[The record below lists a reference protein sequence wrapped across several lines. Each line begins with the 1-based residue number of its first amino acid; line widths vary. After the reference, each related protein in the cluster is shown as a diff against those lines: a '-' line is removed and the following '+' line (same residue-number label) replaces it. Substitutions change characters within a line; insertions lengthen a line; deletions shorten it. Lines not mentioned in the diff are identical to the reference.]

1 MNPATTLRGATAAGR
16 EAAFTG
22 EQIRMVSKVKPTPA
36 EISPADE
43 SRGITLL
50 DLAEVLDQHKIWVE
64 SGGESGTKAD
74 LCGVN
79 LAHADLTGVNLQGA
93 FLNKANFRAA
103 DLSLANLRG
112 ASLVQADLRDTN
124 LLGTELRGANLM
136 GATLYG
142 AEGLW
147 VGRLGGTNLF
157 DAMLPEAVA
166 TFDGAKAIEQA
177 TKFSRWIYFVIL
189 AACALCA
196 VVIAFTTDVRLV
208 LNSSALP
215 FARFSSAVPMSGF
228 YLGAP
233 LFIVLVYLR
242 FHFLLLRLWGNMAA
256 LPAVFIDGNT
266 PEKDG
271 PWFLMALVRRHFRWM
286 RDARSP
292 QGTLETVV
300 AAVLAYWV
308 APVTL
313 FFFWLRYLARQDMR
327 GTLLHVLLIALAVAA
342 ATCLPTIVSR
352 ILRPGDLYRKSKAIL
367 PVVLSALRVTLLSG
381 CLLVL
386 LSFGVI
392 RGMPADSSIAP
403 DMSASDFRRWAAQGL
418 QALGYRPYADVTE
431 AIFSPLPAHGDWS
444 DEGIAAIRGVRL
456 NQMSLRYAR
465 AYHTFWVNARLWRAN
480 LEGAYLSE
488 ADLRGANLREA
499 RLHNAVLDRVQAGRA
514 VFVSTDARSI
524 NLSSADLHGADL
536 SYGIFEGAV
545 LSNAKLL
552 GASMY
557 AIDLRDAQL
566 LRADLSRADVR
577 DAKLERA
584 ILALAN
590 LQNADF
596 SAAKLGGANLTGA
609 QLKGGIFLD
618 TNFKN
623 ADLRGAVL
631 TGAIVRAASF
641 EGANFEGADLRDAIG
656 LSVEQLCSAQR
667 WRGAQLDADLQAAA
681 QARCGASQPAF
692 IGPTKP

>member
-1 MNPATTLRGATAAGR
+1 
-16 EAAFTG
+16 
-22 EQIRMVSKVKPTPA
+22 MVSKVKPTPA
-36 EISPADE
+36 EVSPADE

-50 DLAEVLDQHKIWVE
+50 DLAEILDQHKIWVE
-64 SGGESGTKAD
+64 SGGESGSKAD

-93 FLNKANFRAA
+93 FLNKANFRGA
-103 DLSLANLRG
+103 DLSLGNLRG

-166 TFDGAKAIEQA
+166 TFDGAKAIAQA
-177 TKFSRWIYFVIL
+177 TMFSRWFYFLIL

-208 LNSSALP
+208 LNSSAIP
-215 FARFSSAVPMSGF
+215 FARVSNAVPMSGF

-233 LFIVLVYLR
+233 LFIVLLYLR

-286 RDARSP
+286 RDSRSP
-292 QGTLETVV
+292 Q

-352 ILRPGDLYRKSKAIL
+352 VLRPGELYRKSKAIL
-367 PVVLSALRVTLLSG
+367 PVVLSTLKVTLLSG

-392 RGMPADSSIAP
+392 RGMPAESSIAP
-403 DMSASDFRRWAAQGL
+403 EMTGSDIRRWAAQGL
-418 QALGYRPYADVTE
+418 QSLGYRPYADVTE
-431 AIFSPLPAHGDWS
+431 ASFSPLPAHGDWS
-444 DEGIAAIRGVRL
+444 EEGIAAIRGVRL
-456 NQMSLRYAR
+456 NQMNLRYAR

-480 LEGAYLSE
+480 LEGAYFSE

-566 LRADLSRADVR
+566 LRTDLSRADVR

-584 ILALAN
+584 FLALAN
-590 LQNADF
+590 LTDADF
-596 SAAKLGGANLTGA
+596 SAAKLVGANLTGA

-631 TGAIVRAASF
+631 TGAVVREASF
-641 EGANFEGADLRDAIG
+641 EGANFEGADLRGAIG
-656 LSVEQLCSAQR
+656 LSAEQLCSAQR
-667 WRGAQLDADLQAAA
+667 WRGALLDADLQAAA
-681 QARCGASQPAF
+681 QGRCGASQPAF
-692 IGPTKP
+692 TGPTRP

>member
-1 MNPATTLRGATAAGR
+1 MASDLKT
-16 EAAFTG
+16 
-22 EQIRMVSKVKPTPA
+22 MPA

-74 LCGVN
+74 LGSVN

-93 FLNKANFRAA
+93 VLNKANFRGA

-166 TFDGAKAIEQA
+166 TFDGAKAIAQA
-177 TKFSRWIYFVIL
+177 TRFSRWIYFVIL
-189 AACALCA
+189 AACAVCA
-196 VVIAFTTDVRLV
+196 IVIAFTTDVRLV
-208 LNSSALP
+208 LNSSAVP
-215 FARFSSAVPMSGF
+215 IGRVSNAVPLSGF

-233 LFIVLVYLR
+233 LFIVLMYLR

-271 PWFLMALVRRHFRWM
+271 PWFLMTLVRRHFRWM
-286 RDARSP
+286 REARSP
-292 QGTLETVV
+292 QAILETVV
-300 AAVLAYWV
+300 ASVLAYWV

-313 FFFWLRYLARQDMR
+313 FFFWLRYLARQDLR
-327 GTLLHVLLIALAVAA
+327 GTLLHVLLIALSVAA
-342 ATCLPTIVSR
+342 ASCLPTIVSR
-352 ILRPGDLYRKSKAIL
+352 VLRPGDLPRKSKTVL
-367 PVVLSALRVTLLSG
+367 PVVLSTLKVTLLSG
-381 CLLVL
+381 CLLLL

-392 RGMPADSSIAP
+392 RGMPADRSIAP
-403 DMSASDFRRWAAQGL
+403 EMSNSDVRRWAAQGL
-418 QALGYRPYADVTE
+418 QFLGYRPYADVTE
-431 AIFSPLPAHGDWS
+431 ASFSPAPPHGDWS
-444 DEGIAAIRGVRL
+444 DEGVAAIRGVRL

-514 VFVSTDARSI
+514 VFVSADARSI
-524 NLSSADLHGADL
+524 NLSSADLRGADL
-536 SYGIFEGAV
+536 SYGIFEGAQ
-545 LSNAKLL
+545 LSNAKMA

-566 LRADLSRADVR
+566 LRTDLSRADVR

-584 ILALAN
+584 VLALAD
-590 LQNADF
+590 LHDADF
-596 SAAKLGGANLTGA
+596 SAAKLIGTNLTGA
-609 QLKGGIFLD
+609 QFKGGIFLD
-618 TNFKN
+618 ANFKN
-623 ADLRGAVL
+623 GDLRGAVL
-631 TGAIVRAASF
+631 TNAVVRDASF
-641 EGANFEGADLRDAIG
+641 DGANLEGADLRGAIG
-656 LSVEQLCSAQR
+656 LSVEQLCSSAS
-667 WRGAQLDADLQAAA
+667 WRGALLDADLQAAA
-681 QARCGASQPAF
+681 QSRCGSHAAF
-692 IGPTKP
+692 TGPTRP

>member
-1 MNPATTLRGATAAGR
+1 MASELHDLPVQVPAGDELRGIPLL
-16 EAAFTG
+16 EL
-22 EQIRMVSKVKPTPA
+22 A
-36 EISPADE
+36 EI
-43 SRGITLL
+43 
-50 DLAEVLDQHKIWVE
+50 LDQHKIWVE
-64 SGGESGTKAD
+64 SGGETGIKAD
-74 LCGVN
+74 LCNVN

-93 FLNKANFRAA
+93 FLNKVDFRGA

-166 TFDGAKAIEQA
+166 TFDGAKAIAQA
-177 TKFSRWIYFVIL
+177 TKFARWIYFLIL
-189 AACALCA
+189 AACALCG
-196 VVIAFTTDVRLV
+196 VLVAFTTDAHLV
-208 LNSSALP
+208 LNSSAIP
-215 FARFSSAVPMSGF
+215 FSRVSNVVPMSGF

-242 FHFLLLRLWGNMAA
+242 FHFLLLRLWSNMAA

-271 PWFLMALVRRHFRWM
+271 PWYLMALVRRHFRWL
-286 RDARSP
+286 RDGRTP
-292 QGTLETVV
+292 QSILESVV
-300 AAVLAYWV
+300 AMVLAYWV

-313 FFFWLRYLARQDMR
+313 FFFWLRYLARQDAR

-352 ILRPGDLYRKSKAIL
+352 VLRPGDLHRPKSKAIL
-367 PVVLSALRVTLLSG
+367 PVIISTLKVTLLAG
-381 CLLVL
+381 CVLFL
-386 LSFGVI
+386 LSLGVI
-392 RGMPADSSIAP
+392 RGLPADKSIAP
-403 DMSASDFRRWAAQGL
+403 EMSGSDIRRWAAQGL
-418 QALGYRPYADVTE
+418 QFVGYRPYADVTE
-431 AIFSPLPAHGDWS
+431 SLFSPLPAKGDWS
-444 DEGIAAIRGVRL
+444 EESVAAIHGARL
-456 NQMSLRYAR
+456 NQVNLRYAR
-465 AYHTFWVNARLWRAN
+465 AYHTFFVNARMWRAN

-514 VFVSTDARSI
+514 VFVSADARAI

-545 LSNAKLL
+545 LSNAKFS

-566 LRADLSRADVR
+566 LRTDLSRADLR

-584 ILALAN
+584 TLALAS
-590 LQNADF
+590 LQNADLS
-596 SAAKLGGANLTGA
+596 SAKMTGANLSGA
-609 QLKGGIFLD
+609 QFRGGIFLD
-618 TNFKN
+618 SNFKN
-623 ADLRGAVL
+623 ADLRGAL
-631 TGAIVRAASF
+631 MTGAIVRDADF
-641 EGANFEGADLRDAIG
+641 EGAKLDGADLRGAIG
-656 LSVEQLCSAQR
+656 LSVTQVCAAQ
-667 WRGAQLDADLQAAA
+667 WHGALLDADMQTGV
-681 QARCGASQPAF
+681 QARCGTPQPPVA
-692 IGPTKP
+692 GPAKR

>member
-1 MNPATTLRGATAAGR
+1 
-16 EAAFTG
+16 
-22 EQIRMVSKVKPTPA
+22 MVSKVKPTPA
-36 EISPADE
+36 EVSPADE

-50 DLAEVLDQHKIWVE
+50 DLAEILDQHKIWVE
-64 SGGESGTKAD
+64 SGGESGSKAD

-93 FLNKANFRAA
+93 FLNKANFRGA
-103 DLSLANLRG
+103 DLSLGNLRG

-166 TFDGAKAIEQA
+166 TFDGAKAIAQA
-177 TKFSRWIYFVIL
+177 TMFSRWFYFLIL
-189 AACALCA
+189 AACAVCA

-208 LNSSALP
+208 LNSSAIP
-215 FARFSSAVPMSGF
+215 FARVSNAVPMSGF

-233 LFIVLVYLR
+233 LFIVLLYLR

-286 RDARSP
+286 RDSRSP
-292 QGTLETVV
+292 QAILEAVV

-352 ILRPGDLYRKSKAIL
+352 VLRPGELYRKSKAIL
-367 PVVLSALRVTLLSG
+367 PVVLSTLKVTLLSG

-392 RGMPADSSIAP
+392 RGMPAESSIAP
-403 DMSASDFRRWAAQGL
+403 EMTGSDIRRWAAQGL
-418 QALGYRPYADVTE
+418 QSLGYRPYADVTE
-431 AIFSPLPAHGDWS
+431 ASFSPLPAH
-444 DEGIAAIRGVRL
+444 
-456 NQMSLRYAR
+456 
-465 AYHTFWVNARLWRAN
+465 
-480 LEGAYLSE
+480 
-488 ADLRGANLREA
+488 DLRGANLREA

-566 LRADLSRADVR
+566 LRTDLSRADVR

-584 ILALAN
+584 FLALAN
-590 LQNADF
+590 LNDADF
-596 SAAKLGGANLTGA
+596 SAAKLVGANLTGA

-631 TGAIVRAASF
+631 TGAVVREASF
-641 EGANFEGADLRDAIG
+641 EGANFEGADLRGAIG
-656 LSVEQLCSAQR
+656 LSAEQLCSAQR
-667 WRGAQLDADLQAAA
+667 WRGALLDADLQAAA
-681 QARCGASQPAF
+681 QGRCGASQPAF
-692 IGPTKP
+692 TGPTRP

>member
-1 MNPATTLRGATAAGR
+1 
-16 EAAFTG
+16 
-22 EQIRMVSKVKPTPA
+22 MVSKVKPTAA

-43 SRGITLL
+43 SRGISLL

-93 FLNKANFRAA
+93 FLNKADFRGA

-166 TFDGAKAIEQA
+166 TFDGAKAIGQA
-177 TKFSRWIYFVIL
+177 TRFSRWIYFLIL
-189 AACALCA
+189 GACALCA
-196 VVIAFTTDVRLV
+196 VLIAFTTDVHLV
-208 LNSSALP
+208 LNSSAIP
-215 FARFSSAVPMSGF
+215 VSRVSNAVPMSGF

-233 LFIVLVYLR
+233 LFIVLMYLR

-286 RDARSP
+286 RDSRSP
-292 QGTLETVV
+292 QSILEAVV

-308 APVTL
+308 APITL

-352 ILRPGDLYRKSKAIL
+352 VLRPGDLYRKSKAIL
-367 PVVLSALRVTLLSG
+367 PVVFSALRVTLLSG

-514 VFVSTDARSI
+514 VFVSADARSI

-566 LRADLSRADVR
+566 LRSDLSRADVR

-584 ILALAN
+584 FLALAN
-590 LQNADF
+590 LHDADF
-596 SAAKLGGANLTGA
+596 SAAKLVGANLTGA
-609 QLKGGIFLD
+609 QLNGGIFLD
-618 TNFKN
+618 ANFKN

-631 TGAIVRAASF
+631 TSAVVREASF
-641 EGANFEGADLRDAIG
+641 EGANFDGADLRGAIG
-656 LSVEQLCSAQR
+656 LNAQQLCSALR
-667 WRGAQLDADLQAAA
+667 WRGALLDADVQTAT

-692 IGPTKP
+692 VGPTKP

>member
-1 MNPATTLRGATAAGR
+1 MASELKS
-16 EAAFTG
+16 
-22 EQIRMVSKVKPTPA
+22 MLA

-43 SRGITLL
+43 SRGISLL

-64 SGGESGTKAD
+64 SGGDSGIKAD
-74 LCGVN
+74 LSGVN

-93 FLNKANFRAA
+93 VLNKANFRGA

-166 TFDGAKAIEQA
+166 TFDGAKAIAQA
-177 TKFSRWIYFVIL
+177 TRFSRWIYFVIL
-189 AACALCA
+189 AACAICA
-196 VVIAFTTDVRLV
+196 IVIAFTTDVRLV
-208 LNSSALP
+208 LNSSAVPLG
-215 FARFSSAVPMSGF
+215 RVSNAVPMSGF

-233 LFIVLVYLR
+233 LFIVLLYLR
-242 FHFLLLRLWGNMAA
+242 FHFLLLRLWSNMAA

-271 PWFLMALVRRHFRWM
+271 PWFLMTLVRRHYRWM
-286 RDARSP
+286 REARSP
-292 QGTLETVV
+292 QAILETVV
-300 AAVLAYWV
+300 ASVLAYWV

-313 FFFWLRYLARQDMR
+313 FFFWLRYLTRQDMR

-342 ATCLPTIVSR
+342 ASCLPTIVSR
-352 ILRPGDLYRKSKAIL
+352 VLRPGDLPRKSKTVL
-367 PVVLSALRVTLLSG
+367 PVVLSTLKVTVLSG
-381 CLLVL
+381 SLLLL

-392 RGMPADSSIAP
+392 RGMPADRSIAP
-403 DMSASDFRRWAAQGL
+403 DMSNSDVRRWAAQGL
-418 QALGYRPYADVTE
+418 QFLGYRPYADVTE
-431 AIFSPLPAHGDWS
+431 ASFSPAPARGDWS
-444 DEGIAAIRGVRL
+444 EEGIAAIRGVRL

-465 AYHTFWVNARLWRAN
+465 GYHTFWVNARLWRAN

-488 ADLRGANLREA
+488 SDLRGANLREA

-514 VFVSTDARSI
+514 VLVSADARSI
-524 NLSSADLHGADL
+524 NLLSADLRGADL
-536 SYGIFEGAV
+536 SYGIFEGAQ
-545 LSNAKLL
+545 LSNAKLA

-566 LRADLSRADVR
+566 LRADLSRADLR

-584 ILALAN
+584 VLALAD
-590 LQNADF
+590 LHDADF
-596 SAAKLGGANLTGA
+596 SAAKLIGTNLTGA
-609 QLKGGIFLD
+609 QFKGGIFLD
-618 TNFKN
+618 AKFKN
-623 ADLRGAVL
+623 ADLRSAVL
-631 TGAIVRAASF
+631 TGAVVRDATF
-641 EGANFEGADLRDAIG
+641 DGANFEGADLRGAIG
-656 LSVEQLCSAQR
+656 LSVEQVCSAAS
-667 WRGAQLDADLQAAA
+667 WRGALLDVDLQAAA
-681 QARCGASQPAF
+681 QSRCGNAPLM
-692 IGPTKP
+692 GPTKR